1 MQIKFKAIILYIKN
15 NLSTTKNN
23 FFEAKIPTLN
33 YYYFFF
39 LEVWQ
44 EIEVLQL
51 SDNELTSLPASL
63 CKLSSLKRLY
73 VNYNKLDFD
82 GIPSGIG
89 KLSALE
95 VFSACGNLLEMIPEG
110 VCRQVIIIFCLEI

>member
-1 MQIKFKAIILYIKN
+1 MFNVILYYVYLSWYINIK
-15 NLSTTKNN
+15 
-23 FFEAKIPTLN
+23 
-33 YYYFFF
+33 F

-44 EIEVLQL
+44 DLEVLQL
-51 SDNELTSLPASL
+51 SDNELISLPASL

-95 VFSACGNLLEMIPEG
+95 VFSACGNRLEIIPEG
-110 VCRQVIIIFCLEI
+110 LCR

>member
-1 MQIKFKAIILYIKN
+1 MFKYFCLYIY
-15 NLSTTKNN
+15 
-23 FFEAKIPTLN
+23 II
-33 YYYFFF
+33 
-39 LEVWQ
+39 EVWQ
-44 EIEVLQL
+44 ELEVLQL
-51 SDNELTSLPASL
+51 SDNELTALPASL

-110 VCRQVIIIFCLEI
+110 LCR